1 MSAAVLVLVLGMP
14 RDMGTSSGA
23 PPDSRT
29 LHAAELTH
37 LRQRPACRLLVRI
50 GQAHRGQSAMAAK
63 PRKPSPNEIA
73 MDLSDGR
80 SGNIRRLIGQLAM
93 LEQAGRQLRDLRA
106 AGGQKGGPANGNTTR
121 DADAGATGRN
131 CGTRTTTD
139 EDGQSSS
146 GCCR

>member
-50 GQAHRGQSAMAAK
+50 GQAHRGQATMAEK
-63 PRKPSPNEIA
+63 PQKSRPNKIA
-73 MDLSDGR
+73 IELSDVTSYG
-80 SGNIRRLIGQLAM
+80 I
-93 LEQAGRQLRDLRA
+93 
-106 AGGQKGGPANGNTTR
+106 
-121 DADAGATGRN
+121 
-131 CGTRTTTD
+131 
-139 EDGQSSS
+139 
-146 GCCR
+146 

>member
-50 GQAHRGQSAMAAK
+50 
-63 PRKPSPNEIA
+63 
-73 MDLSDGR
+73 
-80 SGNIRRLIGQLAM
+80 
-93 LEQAGRQLRDLRA
+93 
-106 AGGQKGGPANGNTTR
+106 
-121 DADAGATGRN
+121 
-131 CGTRTTTD
+131 
-139 EDGQSSS
+139 
-146 GCCR
+146 